1 MCLVRVLEQYSYGK
15 EINLMMEVF
24 ADIVEKLKIDDTNA
38 SAYKTLGDYYA
49 ESNIDMAYLCY
60 EHAAFYCSDS
70 EEKEELNALMNKCR
84 EQESFSVVPSSI
96 VILSYNS
103 MQIMVECLD
112 AIRDTLNKES
122 YEVIV
127 IDSSTENDVKD
138 YLKEQSDI
146 KLVMNSSFAGFAAGC
161 NQGAKCAESK
171 NDIFLLNNDAILAPH
186 ALFYLRM
193 GLYSSEKVGA
203 SGPMGENIIIEQRE
217 PTTKEQWH
225 ETAKSISIPM
235 NNALQKA
242 HFLQGYALLVKRSV
256 WDVIGGLDTRFGFG
270 CYEDTDYGMRMNENG
285 FHNVICHNS
294 FVWHYGSQSMNS
306 KKDEYVERYLKN
318 QHLFDLKWN
327 INWYS
332 LWRTDYNSC
341 NMIEREQDE
350 NLTILSVGCGLANVL
365 NVLQYRYPNAKT
377 YGIEKDINV
386 ANIAKS
392 YQDVIVGDI
401 ESMELSFED
410 ECFDYVLMTGVMEY
424 INNPRK
430 VLEKLKEKIKPG
442 GALIIDVKNSLD
454 IRRLVT
460 LLGGRSSYTEGVVRY
475 YTGDDL
481 TIMLKN
487 AGYSPEK
494 WIFTYLSD
502 NEIDSNAHE
511 LISALAQVNNIK
523 DNKEYMKSGI
533 MVFARKPV

>member
-1 MCLVRVLEQYSYGK
+1 M
-15 EINLMMEVF
+15 IEVF
-24 ADIVEKLKIDDTNA
+24 DGIVEKLKIDDTD
-38 SAYKTLGDYYA
+38 SSSYKKLGDYYI

-60 EHAAFYCSDS
+60 EHAAFYCADG
-70 EEKEELNALMNKCR
+70 EEKNELEALMKKCR
-84 EQESFSVVPSSI
+84 EQEDFSVVPTSI

-112 AIRDTLNKES
+112 AIRDTLNEES
-122 YEVIV
+122 YEVII
-127 IDSSTENDVKD
+127 IDSSTDDDVKD
-138 YLKEQSDI
+138 YLREQNDI

-161 NQGAKCAESK
+161 NQGAKYADSK

-203 SGPMGENIIIEQRE
+203 CGPMGENIIIEQRV
-217 PTTKEQWH
+217 PTTKEQWR
-225 ETAKSISIPM
+225 ETARVISIPM
-235 NNALQKA
+235 HNALQKA
-242 HFLQGYALLVKRSV
+242 HFLQGYAMLVKRRV
-256 WDVIGGLDTRFGFG
+256 WDVIGGLDIRFEFG
-270 CYEDTDYGMRMNENG
+270 CYEDTDYGMRMSANG

-306 KKDEYVERYLKN
+306 KRDEYIEKYLKN

-327 INWYS
+327 INWSS
-332 LWRTDYNSC
+332 LWRTNYYSC
-341 NMIEREQDE
+341 NMIERDSEE

-377 YGIEKDINV
+377 YGIEKDMNV
-386 ANIAKS
+386 ANIAKG
-392 YQDVIVGDI
+392 YQNVIVGDI
-401 ESMELSFED
+401 ESMDISFEN

-424 INNPRK
+424 LNNPRK
-430 VLEKLKEKIKPG
+430 VLEKLKGKIKPG
-442 GALIIDVKNSLD
+442 GALIIDIKNSLD

-460 LLGGRSSYTEGVVRY
+460 LLEGKSSYTEGVVRY

-481 TIMLKN
+481 TIMLRN

-494 WIFTYLSD
+494 WIFTYLSE

-511 LISALAQVNNIK
+511 LISALEQVNNIK
-523 DNKEYMKSGI
+523 DNNEYVKADI
-533 MVFARKPV
+533 MVLARKPI